1 MRLEFYSDSQKI
13 DVFKLKSTALVIRE
27 ITHVVLSST
36 MDDFN
41 VSNKNDQDDKRPIFV
56 EAGIFAEK
64 KLFKAVINWEKS
76 ANSNFD
82 LPYCSDFL
90 EKLLKNETVEFDL
103 NKAKVTTITQEPYLL
118 GIKYFIEYRR
128 CF

>member
-1 MRLEFYSDSQKI
+1 MRLEFYSDSQEI
-13 DVFKLKSTALVIRE
+13 DVFKLKFTALVIRE

-41 VSNKNDQDDKRPIFV
+41 VSNKNDQDDKRPR
-56 EAGIFAEK
+56 
-64 KLFKAVINWEKS
+64 
-76 ANSNFD
+76 
-82 LPYCSDFL
+82 YCSDFL